1 MNFQENLFGSS
12 SWSSW
17 CNWDNLKLR
26 LNVLQCILTAFN
38 VILVTPYVVV
48 WRSGAGDALA
58 QCSPEYLYM
67 MYSIVGNFHSR
78 ESKVFAEK
86 TFLDYLLVLAGSNM
100 PHPQIS
106 RIKLLWIAT
115 KPRNLWKFSPSK
127 VSRYTVSLS
136 DVIVF
141 LVSVI
146 AVWHCHG
153 FSSVFCSATYTYHNG
168 LFYVSLYDWCTR
180 TFIFPEW
187 KIITAKQT
195 VWRSGWEKKGDA

>member
-1 MNFQENLFGSS
+1 M
-12 SWSSW
+12 
-17 CNWDNLKLR
+17 
-26 LNVLQCILTAFN
+26 QCILTAFN
-38 VILVTPYVVV
+38 MILVTPYVVV

-58 QCSPEYLYM
+58 QLSPQHLYM
-67 MYSIVGNFHSR
+67 MYRIVGNFHSR

-86 TFLDYLLVLAGSNM
+86 TFLDYFAGSSWLKYATPPNFTD
-100 PHPQIS
+100 
-106 RIKLLWIAT
+106 KLLWIAT

-141 LVSVI
+141 LVSII

-153 FSSVFCSATYTYHNG
+153 FSSVFCSATYTYHDG

-180 TFIFPEW
+180 TLIFPEW
-187 KIITAKQT
+187 KVITAKQT
-195 VWRSGWEKKGDA
+195 VWRSGWEKKGDT